1 MAAIAIRLAVRPP
14 LIAVAAVSLAA
25 LVAIAAFAETPSGVT
40 LSGLF
45 DPELAELKTTEQLKD
60 AIKKAHRGDCYPPR
74 ATFKVVI
81 AAGDADPLFLTTL
94 ANARY
99 EALASALKQPPPGA
113 PAPAGEGALASLGV
127 NEGQF
132 KPGSILVE
140 GNLDYVQ
147 VSYDK
152 FNSDDDK
159 DAPTLNVTWV
169 PRDGCKVK
177 VGGQIKVTITASER
191 YKDGH
196 KSWPTG
202 VFNIQLTADD
212 GRRAAS
218 HGRSRPIWAA

>member
-1 MAAIAIRLAVRPP
+1 
-14 LIAVAAVSLAA
+14 
-25 LVAIAAFAETPSGVT
+25 
-40 LSGLF
+40 
-45 DPELAELKTTEQLKD
+45 
-60 AIKKAHRGDCYPPR
+60 
-74 ATFKVVI
+74 
-81 AAGDADPLFLTTL
+81 
-94 ANARY
+94 
-99 EALASALKQPPPGA
+99 GA

-177 VGGQIKVTITASER
+177 VGGQIKVTITARER

-212 GRRAAS
+212 GLVDSKNYGRAPDPCATPTFTPKPYTVP
-218 HGRSRPIWAA
+218 RNPPR